1 MKVAADLIKR
11 IGGEATGAAAV
22 TQFTK
27 LWSKGFPEEM
37 QMLVKGIAKGDAEQP
52 QPEVGTKHQRAEVP
66 TAAEVICVWEKFGT
80 AVPELRDVVIRL
92 LSAHATSAA
101 TERNWSLWGR
111 IYVLLQ
117 GPARRCR
124 LRGLPSTLQSIAM
137 DQRSVHSPPESNER
151 AYTERFV
158 SVCMCLVLVSCGP
171 PLYSVANCEEGS
183 RRTALLL
190 QRCRN
195 GWQVHFPRWPA

>member
-1 MKVAADLIKR
+1 MKVATDLIKR

-66 TAAEVICVWEKFGT
+66 TAAERIRVWEKFGT
-80 AVPELRDVVIRL
+80 AVPELRDVMIRL

-101 TERNWSLWGR
+101 TEHNWSLWGR

-124 LRGLPSTLQSIAM
+124 L
-137 DQRSVHSPPESNER
+137 VN
-151 AYTERFV
+151 V
-158 SVCMCLVLVSCGP
+158 
-171 PLYSVANCEEGS
+171 
-183 RRTALLL
+183 
-190 QRCRN
+190 
-195 GWQVHFPRWPA
+195 